1 MKVLGMKMTLKNIV
15 VLVLAVLGVLYLL
28 NKVGVKVPMLET
40 YRSDPARPVGQASNT
55 ASPVPTPRRRR

>member
-15 VLVLAVLGVLYLL
+15 LLVLAVLGVVYLL

-40 YRSDPARPVGQASNT
+40 YRSAHRPVNQASNN
-55 ASPVPTPRRRR
+55 ASPVPTSPRRR